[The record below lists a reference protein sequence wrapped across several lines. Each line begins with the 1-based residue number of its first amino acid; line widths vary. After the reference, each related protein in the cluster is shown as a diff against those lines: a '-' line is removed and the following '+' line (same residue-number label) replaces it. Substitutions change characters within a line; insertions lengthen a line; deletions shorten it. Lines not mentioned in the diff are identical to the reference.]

1 MSGQCLSSDV
11 PGHAL
16 TPGTRRRLGRPL
28 PHQQADRTWT
38 DPEPPE
44 LCPPDQEIQ
53 WGHQV
58 LPALSLVSG
67 TEAPGTPL
75 SLCSGYVVHVF
86 LTRPPLT
93 YPLVSRQVCPLD
105 LHALTTPPA
114 FDLSQDQTLRFKSLY
129 PKRPRPMDPDGSITT
144 DLGLSFFAFVRMK
157 AAGSRKNRL
166 HRVLAKPAPIRR
178 RIGER

>member
-44 LCPPDQEIQ
+44 PCPPDQEIQ

-129 PKRPRPMDPDGSITT
+129 PIVRAQWTRTARLQLTM
-144 DLGLSFFAFVRMK
+144 GLSFFASVRMK
-157 AAGSRKNRL
+157 AAGSRKSRL
-166 HRVLAKPAPIRR
+166 HCVLAKPTPKGR
-178 RIGER
+178 